1 MAHES
6 NGIIR
11 RMVEPVSLDAHPTS
25 KGSFMTAFSAQVSQ
39 NQYLAQG
46 ADLVHAVMS
55 VTSGSAT
62 AAAAAAAPVA
72 RAAAR
77 SKRWSRR

>member
-1 MAHES
+1 
-6 NGIIR
+6 
-11 RMVEPVSLDAHPTS
+11 
-25 KGSFMTAFSAQVSQ
+25 MTAFSAQVSQ

-62 AAAAAAAPVA
+62 AARPRPAAGTGGP
-72 RAAAR
+72 R
-77 SKRWSRR
+77 SKRWSRP